1 MSKSLP
7 WLSLPRASRMGDLGV
22 LFLSL
27 GLHGLLLN
35 LPVSQP
41 LSPVLE
47 PGARSV
53 TPRSP
58 VVAIVTLPPS
68 LAPSL
73 APVQAPPPVTPV
85 LPSPPPA
92 PEPVDTDQVAP
103 LTTGL
108 TYNHQARVLTTN
120 TESFLDWYGQQDWG
134 SLDLPPLPGPE
145 TLPPL
150 HLSYDLGVCLD
161 PDPAPGRLEVIIDAR
176 GTLVRSPRL
185 LASTGYD
192 PLDAAA
198 LEQARQTSFRQ
209 LQSDLVTSPRVYW
222 LPLEVQYAPQTCISS
237 PPPGQI
243 WRHPRRPLLPPG
255 SG

>member
-68 LAPSL
+68 LAP
-73 APVQAPPPVTPV
+73 VQVPPPVTPV

-134 SLDLPPLPGPE
+134 SLDLPPYLGRKPCPPY
-145 TLPPL
+145 TL
-150 HLSYDLGVCLD
+150 
-161 PDPAPGRLEVIIDAR
+161 AM
-176 GTLVRSPRL
+176 T
-185 LASTGYD
+185 
-192 PLDAAA
+192 
-198 LEQARQTSFRQ
+198 
-209 LQSDLVTSPRVYW
+209 
-222 LPLEVQYAPQTCISS
+222 
-237 PPPGQI
+237 
-243 WRHPRRPLLPPG
+243 
-255 SG
+255 